1 MFKKYSISFWLLN
14 LSTLLFFFSF
24 NVIIPELPDYLTS
37 LGGEDYKGFII
48 GLFTVI
54 AAVSRPISGKLTDL
68 IGRMPVMFFGGLI
81 CVVVSFLYPWFTT
94 VFGFLILRFL
104 HGMSTG
110 FMPTGMVA
118 YLADIIPADRR
129 GEAMGITG
137 IMNNVGF
144 LAGNACSSFI
154 KNEFGLD
161 NLFYLSGILALLSVA
176 VLLRMTETL
185 KEKQPFRL
193 KYVLIRFEDVYDDR
207 AKLPAAVMLLTTIS
221 FGAML
226 TLIPDY
232 SKHLGIENKGIF
244 FLVAAGSTIGVRI
257 WAGKLSDRIGR
268 LNTVVIGTFFWM
280 ICTGLLMTLNYHL
293 FFVAAV
299 FQGVATGINS
309 PAIFAWAVDVAKG
322 VRSGRAMAT
331 LFISMELGITI
342 GAFLTAEIYANQ
354 FERLRLVYLVLT
366 ILNIIAWIFV
376 IFQKR
381 KYASDNQAVI

>member
-1 MFKKYSISFWLLN
+1 MLN

-37 LGGEDYKGFII
+37 MGGEDYKGFII

-81 CVVVSFLYPWFTT
+81 CVVVSFMYPWFTT

-154 KNEFGLD
+154 KNEFGID

-176 VLLRMTETL
+176 VLLKLTETL
-185 KEKQPFRL
+185 KEKHPFKLR
-193 KYVLIRFEDVYDDR
+193 YVLIRYEDIYDER
-207 AKLPAAVMLLTTIS
+207 AKLPATVMVLTTVS
-221 FGAML
+221 FGALL

-232 SKHLGIENKGIF
+232 SKHLGLENKGIF
-244 FLVAAGSTIGVRI
+244 FLVTTVSTIGVRI
-257 WAGKLSDRIGR
+257 WAGKMSDRIGR
-268 LNTVVIGTFFWM
+268 IRTAAIGTLFWVISTALLATLDFNMFF
-280 ICTGLLMTLNYHL
+280 L
-293 FFVAAV
+293 AAV
-299 FQGVATGINS
+299 FVGVATGINS
-309 PAIFAWAVDVAKG
+309 PAIFAWAVDVAQGYK
-322 VRSGRAMAT
+322 SGRAMAT
-331 LFISMELGITI
+331 LFLSMELGITI
-342 GAFLTAEIYANQ
+342 GAFLSAAIYSNQ
-354 FERLRLVYLVLT
+354 FERLRMVFIVLT
-366 ILNIIAWIFV
+366 VFNVVAWIFV
-376 IFQKR
+376 TIQKR
-381 KYASDNQAVI
+381 NYIAENQ

>member
-37 LGGEDYKGFII
+37 LGGADYKGFII
-48 GLFTVI
+48 GLFTAI
-54 AAVSRPISGKLTDL
+54 AAISRPISGKLTDL
-68 IGRMPVMFFGGLI
+68 IGRLPVMFFGGLI
-81 CVVVSFLYPWFTT
+81 CIVVSFMYPWFTT
-94 VFGFLILRFL
+94 VFGFLILRFM

-154 KNEFGLD
+154 KNEFGID
-161 NLFYLSGILALLSVA
+161 NLFYVSGIIALFSVA

-185 KEKQPFRL
+185 KEKHPFRL

-207 AKLPAAVMLLTTIS
+207 AKLPAAVMILTTIS

-244 FLVAAGSTIGVRI
+244 FLVAAFSTIGVRI

-268 LNTVVIGTFFWM
+268 LRTVVIGTFFWVV
-280 ICTGLLMTLNYHL
+280 CTALLASLNYHL
-293 FFVAAV
+293 FFVAAF

-342 GAFLTAEIYANQ
+342 GSFLTAEIYANQ
-354 FERLRLVYLVLT
+354 FERLRMVYLVLT
-366 ILNIIAWIFV
+366 FLNLLAWIFV
-376 IFQKR
+376 IVQKR
-381 KYASDNQAVI
+381 KYVSDSQAII